1 MTIELGYGLVTC
13 QRHPDHD
20 AGWPALYAE
29 ALDLAS
35 AVEDA
40 GLASI
45 WVSEHHFVGDGH
57 LPSLLPLLAAMAA
70 RTSRITVGTALL
82 LAPLYDPLR
91 LVEDA
96 NVVDQI
102 SAGRLVLGLGLGWRD
117 EEFEALSVPQSE
129 RVKRLVEFI
138 RIARQS
144 ALDLPVDL
152 PDERARPYITPS
164 SAQNGGVP
172 MWIGALAEP
181 AIRRAGRLSD
191 GFMATEVTPAE
202 LAEQVSWA
210 RQEYVISGRQTPFRI
225 SLHLPTLCHVD
236 GVDWDSAKD
245 SLAYPNWKYEDMY
258 SARSDSGPLGRPGP
272 LMPDEEAR
280 LRETSIVGN
289 PAEVAARIR
298 EYAEAAGGNL
308 HMIARSYLPSLTAQQ
323 RSEAVQALSEV
334 NKILNS

>member
-20 AGWPALYAE
+20 AGWPSLYAE

-102 SAGRLVLGLGLGWRD
+102 SGGRLVLGLGLGWRD
-117 EEFEALSVPQSE
+117 EEFEALNVPQGE
-129 RVKRLVEFI
+129 RVRRLVEFI

-144 ALDLPVDL
+144 ALEEPIDL
-152 PDERARPYITPS
+152 PDERARPYITPGS
-164 SAQNGGVP
+164 QQPGGVP
-172 MWIGALAEP
+172 LWIGALAEP

-191 GFMATEVTPAE
+191 GFMATEVTPSE

-210 RQEYVISGRQTPFRI
+210 REDHSATGRQTPFKI
-225 SLHLPTLCHVD
+225 SLHLPTLCHPD
-236 GVDWDSAKD
+236 GVDWDTAKD
-245 SLAYPNWKYEDMY
+245 ALGYPNWKYEDMY
-258 SARSDSGPLGRPGP
+258 AARSDSGPLGRPSP
-272 LMPDEEAR
+272 LTAEEEAR
-280 LRETSIVGN
+280 LRETSIVGT
-289 PAEVAARIR
+289 PTEVADRIR
-298 EYAEAAGGNL
+298 EYADAAGGDL
-308 HMIARSYLPSLTAQQ
+308 HMIARSYLPSLTAQE
-323 RSEAVQALSEV
+323 RTAAVQALGSV
-334 NKILNS
+334 NGLLNN